1 MAELL
6 ESSGGTI
13 RFRARP
19 FLCMWDFAKFN
30 SNTSLG
36 LTQTSFYSKSAVGG
50 ATTSCLSLDLLFGAA
65 KLSKQYEAPDF
76 LHKIVE
82 ESRHFL
88 GGAGAGA
95 PLHVARHF
103 LGAAGRLALMLSG
116 MGIH

>member
-82 ESRHFL
+82 KLRQY
-88 GGAGAGA
+88 
-95 PLHVARHF
+95 
-103 LGAAGRLALMLSG
+103 
-116 MGIH
+116 